1 MKDSIDKIIVAILTG
16 KDYRPFVL
24 ETINRRFLD
33 NVQNALI
40 RIFEARQ
47 RSDRKDWWERELVSG
62 SKDVKDILWFGGL
75 NKKTV
80 VSMEGTAKKEVCL
93 RLSQLN
99 LKTFDA
105 LLRDTSPENL
115 ARVEIKLIYRGKV
128 VLLSEEESLFL
139 LNTIGA
145 MRLTLQGGAWSE
157 VGKKAEKRLLFI
169 LFEMLG
175 IPQENYLLVFSEM
188 IRREILPNGKRE
200 IDAIVYTDDK
210 RILKVELKLLAANPE
225 VGDEAF
231 SRGVELF
238 LVDRLSETMIEDGKR
253 HGVTV
258 IQFRNQ
264 DALTELYNFFKASGV
279 TVKKPGTQN
288 IPRQVKELSRQYDEE
303 QQKFEL
309 LRKAKSLLTSSKT
322 KRRVRGK

>member
-1 MKDSIDKIIVAILTG
+1 MKESIDKIIIAVLTG
-16 KDYRPFVL
+16 KDYRPYVL

-40 RIFEARQ
+40 KIFEARQ
-47 RSDRKDWWERELVSG
+47 RNSSPDWWERELVSG

-75 NKKTV
+75 NKKTII
-80 VSMEGTAKKEVCL
+80 SMEGTAKKEVCL
-93 RLSQLN
+93 RVSKLN
-99 LKTFDA
+99 LKTFDT
-105 LLRDTSPENL
+105 LLHGMSLDRL
-115 ARVEIKLIYRGKV
+115 ARVEIKIIYRGKTV
-128 VLLSEEESLFL
+128 FLSEKESLFL

-145 MRLTLQGGAWSE
+145 IRLTLQGGAWSE

-169 LFEMLG
+169 VFEMLG
-175 IPQENYLLVFSEM
+175 IPQENYVLVFGEM
-188 IRREILPNGKRE
+188 MKREIAGKRE

-210 RILKVELKLLAANPE
+210 KILKVELKLLAGNPE

-258 IQFRNQ
+258 IEFRNQ
-264 DALTELYNFFKASGV
+264 DALTNIYNFFKASGV
-279 TVKKPGTQN
+279 TVKKPDIKN
-288 IPRQVKELSRQYDEE
+288 IPRQVKQLSKQYDEE
-303 QQKFEL
+303 RHKFAL
-309 LRKAKSLLTSSKT
+309 LQKAKLLLAPSKP
-322 KRRVRGK
+322 RRRSKGE